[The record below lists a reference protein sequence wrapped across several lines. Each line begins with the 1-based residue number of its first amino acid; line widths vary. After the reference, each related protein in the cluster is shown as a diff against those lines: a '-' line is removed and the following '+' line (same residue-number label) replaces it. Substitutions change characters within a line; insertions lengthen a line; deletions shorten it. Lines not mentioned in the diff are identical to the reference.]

1 MQSFKELGLSAPIM
15 QALEDL
21 GFENPTPIQQ
31 KAIPTIMDDRRDLV
45 ALAQTGTG
53 KTAAF
58 SLPVISLTDQDNN
71 NIQSLILCP
80 TRELCIQITRDVESF
95 TKYMKGFKVTA
106 VYGGASISGQISELK
121 RGTKMVVGTPGRV
134 LDLISRRALK
144 IQDIKWLVLDEADEM
159 LNMGFQEDL
168 DSILSETPETKQTLL
183 FSATMPNEIARIAK
197 RYMTDP
203 VTIEMSERN
212 SGSNTISHEYY
223 SVPAKY
229 RYEVLKRIAD
239 VNPDIYGIVFCRTR
253 RETKEI
259 ADKLMADGYSAD
271 ALYGDLSQ
279 AQRDY
284 VMGKFRNRKIQMLV
298 ATDVA
303 ARGIDVNDITHVINY
318 DLPDELELYIHRS
331 GRTGR
336 AGKTGI
342 SISILHSRESRK
354 LRDLERMVGQKFEQK
369 PVPEGRDV
377 CEIQLWKLVDKIEK
391 IKINESE
398 ISGFMPAIEERFA
411 EMSREDMLK
420 RFISMEFNSF
430 LNYYKNAPDLNN
442 IESGRGDRGDRGDRG
457 SRGDSRG
464 DIRGDRGARDG
475 GGRGRAR
482 GNSEDYTRFFIN
494 VGTYGNMSA
503 ARMMGVINEKVGH
516 KDTAVGRIDIMEKF
530 SFFEVEKKFENEIL
544 DAFKDAQVDGKR
556 VAVEVAQPENR
567 GGGGGGGGFRKGG
580 GGGGG
585 SRERRSSG
593 GNDNREGRERS
604 GSGRT
609 RREDAPPAS
618 TGRRTFKRRS

>member
-31 KAIPTIMDDRRDLV
+31 KAIPTIMDDKRDIV

-58 SLPVISLTDQDNN
+58 SLPVISLTDPSSS

-106 VYGGASISGQISELK
+106 VYGGASISNQISELK
-121 RGTKMVVGTPGRV
+121 RGTQMVVGTPGRI
-134 LDLISRRALK
+134 LDLISRKALK
-144 IQDIKWLVLDEADEM
+144 IQHIQWLVLDEADEM

-183 FSATMPNEIARIAK
+183 FSATMPPEIARIAK
-197 RYMTDP
+197 RYMHEP

-212 SGSNTISHEYY
+212 SGSKTISHEYY

-318 DLPDELELYIHRS
+318 DLPDELEVYIHRS

-336 AGKTGI
+336 AGKSGI
-342 SISILHSRESRK
+342 SISILHSRENRK

-377 CEIQLWKLVDKIEK
+377 CEIQLWKLVEKIES
-391 IKINESE
+391 IKINENE

-411 EMSREDMLK
+411 NMSREDMLK

-442 IESGRGDRGDRGDRG
+442 LESGRGDRSERSGRGDRGDRSD
-457 SRGDSRG
+457 
-464 DIRGDRGARDG
+464 RGDRES

-482 GNSEDYTRFFIN
+482 GNNEDYTRFFIN
-494 VGTYGNMSA
+494 VGSYGNMNA
-503 ARMMGVINEKVGH
+503 ARMMGVINEQVGH
-516 KDTAVGRIDIMEKF
+516 KNTPVGRIDIMEKF
-530 SFFEVEKKFENEIL
+530 AFFEVEKKFEQEIL
-544 DAFKDAQVDGKR
+544 NAFKDAQIDGKR
-556 VAVEVAQPENR
+556 VAVEVAQPDNK
-567 GGGGGGGGFRKGG
+567 GGGGSRERRSGGGGFS
-580 GGGGG
+580 GGG

-593 GNDNREGRERS
+593 GNDGGNRS
-604 GSGRT
+604 GRSNN
-609 RREDAPPAS
+609 REDAPVS
-618 TGRRTFKRRS
+618 SGRRTFKRR

>member
-31 KAIPTIMDDRRDLV
+31 KAIPTIMDDKRDIV

-58 SLPVISLTDQDNN
+58 SLPVISLTDPSSS

-106 VYGGASISGQISELK
+106 VYGGASISNQISELK
-121 RGTKMVVGTPGRV
+121 RGTQMVVGTPGRI
-134 LDLISRRALK
+134 LDLISRKALK
-144 IQDIKWLVLDEADEM
+144 IQHIQWLVLDEADEM

-183 FSATMPNEIARIAK
+183 FSATMPPEIARIAK
-197 RYMTDP
+197 RYMHEP

-212 SGSNTISHEYY
+212 SGSKTISHEYY

-318 DLPDELELYIHRS
+318 DLPDELEVYIHRS

-336 AGKTGI
+336 AGKSGI
-342 SISILHSRESRK
+342 SISILHSRENRK

-377 CEIQLWKLVDKIEK
+377 CEIQLWKLVEKIES
-391 IKINESE
+391 IKINENE

-411 EMSREDMLK
+411 NMSREDMLK

-442 IESGRGDRGDRGDRG
+442 LESGRGDRSERSGRGDRGDRGDR
-457 SRGDSRG
+457 SD
-464 DIRGDRGARDG
+464 RGDRES

-482 GNSEDYTRFFIN
+482 GNNEDYTRFFIN
-494 VGTYGNMSA
+494 VGSYGNMNA
-503 ARMMGVINEKVGH
+503 ARMMGVINEQVGH
-516 KDTAVGRIDIMEKF
+516 KNTPVGRIDIMEKF
-530 SFFEVEKKFENEIL
+530 AFFEVEKKFEQEIL
-544 DAFKDAQVDGKR
+544 NAFKDAQIDGKR
-556 VAVEVAQPENR
+556 VAVEVAQPDNK
-567 GGGGGGGGFRKGG
+567 GGGGSRERRSGGGGFS
-580 GGGGG
+580 GGG

-593 GNDNREGRERS
+593 GNDGGNRS
-604 GSGRT
+604 GRSNN
-609 RREDAPPAS
+609 REDAPVS
-618 TGRRTFKRRS
+618 SGRRTFKRR